1 MSRTSIALLVSML
14 IVAATFLGCG
24 DSDETTTVTE
34 PAVTRTAEPT
44 TTTSTGTTTTG
55 EDTTTTT
62 GGTTTTT
69 GEDVSGNCD
78 EAEHAN
84 DPECQ

>member
-1 MSRTSIALLVSML
+1 ML

-24 DSDETTTVTE
+24 DSSDETTTVTE

-44 TTTSTGTTTTG
+44 TTTTTGTTTTTTG
-55 EDTTTTT
+55 DGTTTTTT
-62 GGTTTTT
+62 GDGTTTTTT

-84 DPECQ
+84 DPECR